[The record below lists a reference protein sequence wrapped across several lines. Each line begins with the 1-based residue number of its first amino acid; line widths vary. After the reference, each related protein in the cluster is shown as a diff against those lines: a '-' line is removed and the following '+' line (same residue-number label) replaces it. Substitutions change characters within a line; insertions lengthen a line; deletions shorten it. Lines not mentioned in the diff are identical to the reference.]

1 MLGMRHTGC
10 GGCFSCPEESEVFS
24 LQACQTRMFD
34 KLSYYCPLSML
45 LKNCGYYPA
54 KCSGQKGKRKGRIC
68 YNDRCTFQK
77 NSL

>member
-1 MLGMRHTGC
+1 MGVAFLVLKNQRFSVFRPVKHGC
-10 GGCFSCPEESEVFS
+10 
-24 LQACQTRMFD
+24 LT

-45 LKNCGYYPA
+45 LKNPVYYPA
-54 KCSGQKGKRKGRIC
+54 KCPGQKGKRKGRIC